1 MNTDIVEIADLDCIY
16 LSYDEPQKEEFWVK
30 IKNMIPWAR
39 RVDGVKG
46 SDAAH
51 KAAAEASDTER
62 FVLIDGDNMPNMEF
76 FNLELD
82 FRDKDP
88 IYKQAQYRWRAINT
102 INGLRYGNG
111 GMSCWTKTYVLNMK
125 THEASDGNDT
135 TTVDFCLDYGNSL
148 YWSMYD
154 CYSTTY
160 PNYTPFQA
168 WRAGFREGVKMCL
181 VGGKVPE
188 INDFKRSVATRNL
201 NNLTIWH
208 NVGMD
213 VENGSWA
220 IMGSRMGTHMT
231 MLTDWDNKK
240 VQWFDNYIEMWDTV
254 KDEDPL
260 ELSETYGIELSTKL
274 ALPMCALDSEQS
286 RFFKRHYNVD
296 KYNLGPLV
304 REIDV
309 IRKIEGW

>member
-1 MNTDIVEIADLDCIY
+1 
-16 LSYDEPQKEEFWVK
+16 
-30 IKNMIPWAR
+30 
-39 RVDGVKG
+39 
-46 SDAAH
+46 
-51 KAAAEASDTER
+51 
-62 FVLIDGDNMPNMEF
+62 
-76 FNLELD
+76 
-82 FRDKDP
+82 
-88 IYKQAQYRWRAINT
+88 
-102 INGLRYGNG
+102 
-111 GMSCWTKTYVLNMK
+111 
-125 THEASDGNDT
+125 
-135 TTVDFCLDYGNSL
+135 
-148 YWSMYD
+148 
-154 CYSTTY
+154 
-160 PNYTPFQA
+160 
-168 WRAGFREGVKMCL
+168 
-181 VGGKVPE
+181 
-188 INDFKRSVATRNL
+188 
-201 NNLTIWH
+201 
-208 NVGMD
+208 MD
-213 VENGSWA
+213 VENGSWS